1 MYVSPEQIAKAKSID
16 LFTYLNNFEPEQLKK
31 ISRNCYCTKEHD
43 SLKISVDTGLWHWFS
58 HRIGGKTAL
67 DYLIKVQGYPF
78 VEAVL
83 KLNDLNFQNIK
94 IREPTFSK
102 SQYDLL
108 LPKPYEN
115 NNRVLHYL
123 TNIRKI
129 DREIVDYFI
138 SIGQIYEESI
148 HHNAVF
154 IGLDQSR
161 KAKYAYTRGI
171 GKERFH
177 SELEGSDKRFSFSF
191 TSGNMT
197 VNSLHIFE
205 SAIDLLS
212 YATLIKLQGKDWQS
226 ANYLSLGGIFS
237 TGKQE
242 TLPLNLNHYLHNH
255 LCINT
260 IHLHLDNDDVGRE
273 VTNFLKKKLLLA
285 YNVFDKSP
293 KAKDV
298 NDQLRNH
305 YKNDVLLTR

>member
-16 LFTYLNNFEPEQLKK
+16 LFTYLNNVEPEQLKK

-83 KLNDLNFQNIK
+83 KLNDFNFQNIK
-94 IREPTFSK
+94 IREPTNSNK
-102 SQYDLL
+102 SNDLA

-115 NNRVLHYL
+115 NERIRHYL
-123 TNIRKI
+123 TSIRKI
-129 DREIVDYFI
+129 DKEIVDYFI
-138 SIGQIYEESI
+138 SIGQIYEDAI

-154 IGLDQSR
+154 IGLDQSG
-161 KAKYAYTRGI
+161 KAKYAYARGS
-171 GKERFH
+171 GQERFH
-177 SELEGSDKRFSFSF
+177 SEIENSDKRYSFSF
-191 TSGNMT
+191 TSEKKSSN
-197 VNSLHIFE
+197 VHIFE

-212 YATLIKLQGKDWQS
+212 YATLIKLQGADWRVT
-226 ANYLSLGGIFS
+226 NYLSLGGVFS

-242 TLPLNLNHYLHNH
+242 NLPLNLNHYLHNH

-260 IHLHLDNDDVGRE
+260 IHLHLDNDDVGRK
-273 VTNFLKKKLLLA
+273 VTKFIMQKLSLA
-285 YNVFDKSP
+285 YQVLDETPRKF
-293 KAKDV
+293 KDI
-298 NDQLRNH
+298 NEYLCNLR
-305 YKNDVLLTR
+305 VRSISR

>member
-43 SLKISVDTGLWHWFS
+43 SLKISVDTGLWQWFS

-83 KLNDLNFQNIK
+83 KLNDLNIQNIK
-94 IREPTFSK
+94 IREPTNSK
-102 SQYDLL
+102 NQYDLV

-115 NNRVLHYL
+115 NNRILHYL

-129 DREIVDYFI
+129 DKEIVDYYI
-138 SIGQIYEESI
+138 SIGQIFEEAI

-154 IGLDQSR
+154 IGLDQSG
-161 KAKYAYTRGI
+161 KAKYAYARGI

-177 SELEGSDKRFSFSF
+177 SEVEGSDKRYSFFF
-191 TSGNMT
+191 TSEKKSSD
-197 VNSLHIFE
+197 VHIFE

-212 YATLIKLQGKDWQS
+212 YATLLKLKKEDWKE
-226 ANYLSLGGIFS
+226 NHYLSLGGIFS
-237 TGKQE
+237 TGEKKD
-242 TLPLNLNHYLHNH
+242 LPINLNYFLHGH
-255 LCINT
+255 LYINT
-260 IHLHLDNDDVGRE
+260 IHLHLDNDNVGRE
-273 VTNFLKKKLLLA
+273 VTKFIMNKLSIA
-285 YNVFDKSP
+285 YQVSDETP
-293 KAKDV
+293 RLYKDI
-298 NDQLRNH
+298 NEYLCNLRI
-305 YKNDVLLTR
+305 RSISR